1 MIIKGGKIV
10 KIAKLVTGIISVSAP
25 VLGWIL
31 YSLYF
36 KEFGYSDDGNIIVNS
51 LMIVGGIVML
61 HTLKSDNNNG
71 IVGSLVIFFLA
82 AIFGYKYVGFLSLS
96 LIDQS
101 GDLLFITRWCLAVG
115 ILNLVDL
122 GMKNKNSTIKTTE
135 TTKLFQ
141 EQTKSTSEEG
151 GTILDKL
158 DLSMQILYLPADP
171 KKCDLNILHNLEYAE
186 EIHVPGEYITINGK
200 MFSNCLKLKKI
211 YLEQGVVE
219 IRDLAMCNNP
229 QLEEV
234 YLPKSLLRISEESL
248 HNNKKACKIHT
259 PLSYFDWKD
268 RFADISKTDYDI
280 IYNNVYDD
288 KN

>member
-1 MIIKGGKIV
+1 
-10 KIAKLVTGIISVSAP
+10 
-25 VLGWIL
+25 
-31 YSLYF
+31 
-36 KEFGYSDDGNIIVNS
+36 
-51 LMIVGGIVML
+51 
-61 HTLKSDNNNG
+61 
-71 IVGSLVIFFLA
+71 
-82 AIFGYKYVGFLSLS
+82 
-96 LIDQS
+96 
-101 GDLLFITRWCLAVG
+101 
-115 ILNLVDL
+115 
-122 GMKNKNSTIKTTE
+122 
-135 TTKLFQ
+135 
-141 EQTKSTSEEG
+141 
-151 GTILDKL
+151 
-158 DLSMQILYLPADP
+158 
-171 KKCDLNILHNLEYAE
+171 
-186 EIHVPGEYITINGK
+186 